1 MKKPITLFFIACL
14 SNVAISDPW
23 TAPRHTWGDPDLQGT
38 WTNAT
43 VTRLERSD
51 EHSQLILTEAETAAA
66 ERAAAGFQ
74 EDNDTLPEGDLQA
87 GVGVGGYNSAWID
100 PGTRVMRI
108 NDQPRSSIITT
119 PDDGKLPYTL
129 TGRFNFFKELIKTQL
144 RNNPEEQL
152 LGDRCMVGFGSSG
165 GPPMLP
171 VLYNNN
177 YQIVQSPGHVMIMVE
192 MNHAV
197 RTIRIDGEQLPQPI
211 TPWLGD
217 SVGHWEGDTLVVKT
231 QGFHPQ
237 QSLRAAIKHQLLMS
251 ANSTVTER
259 FTRINDAEILYQFT
273 VEDNDIYSQPWNGEI
288 ALRPTDGQIYEY
300 ACHEGNYALP
310 GILAGE
316 REKGVDGIAWLINLL
331 TEPQF

>member
-1 MKKPITLFFIACL
+1 MNAY
-14 SNVAISDPW
+14 
-23 TAPRHTWGDPDLQGT
+23 T

-51 EHSQLILTEAETAAA
+51 NHSQLILTDSGVTAV
-66 ERAAAGFQ
+66 ERDAAGFQ
-74 EDNDTLPEGDLQA
+74 EDNDTLPEGNLEA

-100 PGTRVMRI
+100 PGTRVLRV
-108 NDQPRSSIITT
+108 NGQPRSSIIVE
-119 PDDGKLPYTL
+119 PDDGKLPYRFS
-129 TGRFNFFKELIKTQL
+129 GRFNLFKEMIKTQL

-152 LGDRCMVGFGSSG
+152 LGDRCVVGFGSSG

-177 YQIVQSPGHVMIMVE
+177 YQIVQSPGHVMIMIE

-197 RTIRIDGEQLPQPI
+197 RTIRIDGNALPPSI

-251 ANSTVTER
+251 TNSTVTER
-259 FTRINDAEILYQFT
+259 FTRTSETEINYQFT
-273 VEDNDIYSQPWNGEI
+273 VEDDDIYSQPWSGEI

-316 REKGVDGIAWLINLL
+316 RAKGVDGVAWLFNLL

>member
-1 MKKPITLFFIACL
+1 MFKLPALLFLLSLTGITV
-14 SNVAISDPW
+14 SEPW
-23 TAPRHTWGDPDLQGT
+23 TSSVHPWGDPDLQGT

-51 EHSQLILTEAETAAA
+51 THSQLILSYSEVIAVELDAV
-66 ERAAAGFQ
+66 GFQ
-74 EDNDTLPEGDLQA
+74 EDNDTLPDGDLEA

-100 PGTRVMRI
+100 PGTRVLRV
-108 NDQPRSSIITT
+108 DGQPRSSIIVE
-119 PDDGKLPYTL
+119 PADGKLPYKFS
-129 TGRFNFFKELIKTQL
+129 GRFDFFRELLKTQL

-177 YQIVQSPGHVMIMVE
+177 YQIVQSPGHVMIMIE
-192 MNHAV
+192 MNHAA
-197 RTIRIDGEQLPQPI
+197 RTIRINGDALPGSI

-231 QGFHPQ
+231 RGFHPQ

-251 ANSTVTER
+251 TNSEVTER
-259 FTRINDAEILYQFT
+259 FTRISETELNYQFT
-273 VEDNDIYSQPWNGEI
+273 VEDDDIYSQPWSGEI

-316 REKGVDGIAWLINLL
+316 RETGVDGLRWLINLL

>member
-1 MKKPITLFFIACL
+1 MFKITTLLFLL
-14 SNVAISDPW
+14 SLTGAALSEPW
-23 TAPRHTWGDPDLQGT
+23 TPSKHPWGDPDLQGT

-51 EHSQLILTEAETAAA
+51 NHTQLILTDAEVTAV
-66 ERAAAGFQ
+66 ELDAAGFQ
-74 EDNDTLPEGDLQA
+74 EDNDTLPEGDLEA

-100 PGTRVMRI
+100 PGTRVLRV
-108 NDQPRSSIITT
+108 NDQPRSSIIVE
-119 PDDGKLPYTL
+119 PDNGKLPYRFS
-129 TGRFNFFKELIKTQL
+129 GRYDFFKELIKTQL

-192 MNHAV
+192 MNHAA
-197 RTIRIDGEQLPQPI
+197 RTIRIDGNALPHNI

-217 SVGHWEGDTLVVKT
+217 SVGHWQGDTLVVKT
-231 QGFHPQ
+231 RGFHPQ

-251 ANSTVTER
+251 TNSIVTER
-259 FTRINDAEILYQFT
+259 FTRTSETEINYQFT
-273 VEDNDIYSQPWNGEI
+273 VEDDDIYSQPWSGEI
-288 ALRPTDGQIYEY
+288 TLRPTDGQIYEY

-316 REKGVDGIAWLINLL
+316 REAGVDGIAWLINLL
-331 TEPQF
+331 TEPQL